1 MSRTLSSGMSDEVV
15 KAVVRP
21 IYLVTMNFDN
31 SESPS
36 ELNVWTGIG
45 DLSFNSKTYTGLGD
59 LLSLSPII
67 ETADISAEGLSIT
80 LTGVK

>member
-45 DLSFNSKTYTGLGD
+45 DRDWETKT
-59 LLSLSPII
+59 I
-67 ETADISAEGLSIT
+67 
-80 LTGVK
+80 